1 MCLYPKLILNKKYT
15 GTKKN
20 KGVIPTL
27 TDERVKYVPVGCG
40 KCMECMKKKKREWQ
54 VRLLEEI
61 KTDNTGQFVTLSF
74 NEEELSKLEKEI
86 KNDLSINKIE
96 ENEIA
101 TLAIRRFLEKWRKET
116 GKSVKHGTIAP
127 R

>member
-40 KCMECMKKKKREWQ
+40 KCMECMKKKK
-54 VRLLEEI
+54 
-61 KTDNTGQFVTLSF
+61 
-74 NEEELSKLEKEI
+74 
-86 KNDLSINKIE
+86 
-96 ENEIA
+96 EN
-101 TLAIRRFLEKWRKET
+101 
-116 GKSVKHGTIAP
+116 GK
-127 R
+127 